1 MWRYVFLKL
10 RMNMSNVM
18 DTIKIRDNKSDFK
31 LAMVLAFVLVAISF
45 FAVGFI
51 YANVPQ
57 TGVLI
62 KLIAI
67 FGGIN
72 AFLVYYLY
80 KKIDGVSNT

>member
-1 MWRYVFLKL
+1 
-10 RMNMSNVM
+10 MSNVM

-31 LAMVLAFVLVAISF
+31 LAMVLAFFLVAISF
-45 FAVGFI
+45 FSVGFI
-51 YANVPQ
+51 YANAPQ

-67 FGGIN
+67 LGGIN

-80 KKIDGVSNT
+80 RKIDGVSNT

>member
-1 MWRYVFLKL
+1 
-10 RMNMSNVM
+10 MSNVM
-18 DTIKIRDNKSDFK
+18 DTIKIRGNKGDFK

-51 YANVPQ
+51 YANAPQ
-57 TGVLI
+57 TGMLV

-72 AFLVYYLY
+72 ASLVYYLY
-80 KKIDGVSNT
+80 KKFDDVSNT